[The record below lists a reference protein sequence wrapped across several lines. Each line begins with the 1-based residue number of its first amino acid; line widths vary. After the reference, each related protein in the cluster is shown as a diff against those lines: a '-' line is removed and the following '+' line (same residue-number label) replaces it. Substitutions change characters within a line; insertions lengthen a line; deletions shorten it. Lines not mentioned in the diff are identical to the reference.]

1 MHLSQQNADRTFVHQ
16 RGWQIGTECA
26 EEHSEEVVR
35 VHAPR
40 EVCSASPLAH
50 GRSVDRAHL
59 VRVRVRV
66 RVKVRVR
73 VRVRVGVRVSVS
85 VGVGFGLGLGLGLEL
100 ELGLG

>member
-1 MHLSQQNADRTFVHQ
+1 MHLSQQNADRAFVHQ

-26 EEHSEEVVR
+26 EEHCEEVVR

-40 EVCSASPLAH
+40 EVCGASPLAH

-59 VRVRVRV
+59 VRAGVRVSV

-73 VRVRVGVRVSVS
+73 VRVGVRVS

-100 ELGLG
+100 GLGLG